1 MIPRFDDNTECLNTD
16 WLYDDFDRICED
28 FAKMQEQMIFK
39 DLKDSKSIED
49 AVLIMN
55 PKHKEIVIKSGL
67 KCCILW
73 SSLCPEDKTYM
84 VTDEQLKAYL
94 RGMIDYV

>member
-1 MIPRFDDNTECLNTD
+1 MDLFNDNTEHLSTD
-16 WLYDDFDRICED
+16 WVYADFDRTYKE
-28 FAKMQEQMIFK
+28 FVEMQEQKIFK
-39 DLKDSKSIED
+39 ELQDNKSIED

-73 SSLCPEDKTYM
+73 SSLCPENKTYM
-84 VTDEQLKAYL
+84 VTDKQLKANL
-94 RGMIDYV
+94 RESIRG

>member
-1 MIPRFDDNTECLNTD
+1 MLTTF
-16 WLYDDFDRICED
+16 YDEFDRICKD
-28 FAKMQEQMIFK
+28 FAEMQEQKIFK
-39 DLKDSKSIED
+39 ELQDNKSIED
-49 AVLIMN
+49 AILIIN